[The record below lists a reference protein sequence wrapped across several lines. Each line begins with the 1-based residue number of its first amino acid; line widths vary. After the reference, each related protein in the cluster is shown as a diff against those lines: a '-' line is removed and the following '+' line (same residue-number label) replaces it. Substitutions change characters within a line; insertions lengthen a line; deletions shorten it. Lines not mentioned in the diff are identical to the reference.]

1 MWDFLETLGGKVA
14 ILSASIL
21 GIITFLEKISSIKL
35 WTWLKEKYK
44 KHQEKKVEP
53 ITNALEDY
61 SKKVDEKFSL
71 IKKDIN
77 SLEYSINNN
86 RVEEM
91 KYDILEFEN
100 MIINGKKIS
109 LNQYD
114 LIDKI
119 IYEYE
124 DKYRDFHNGELQ
136 NAIAFIRE
144 NEAEFKMRLTIENQE
159 KNN

>member
-35 WTWLKEKYK
+35 WTWLKKKYK
-44 KHQEKKVEP
+44 KYQEKKIEP
-53 ITNALEDY
+53 ITNALENY
-61 SKKVDEKFSL
+61 SKKVDENFSL

-86 RVEEM
+86 RVEQM
-91 KYDILEFEN
+91 KYDILELEN

-124 DKYRDFHNGELQ
+124 DKYKDFHNGELK

-144 NEAEFKMRLTIENQE
+144 NEAEFKLRLTIENQE